1 MIAFSYTV
9 HCTSPGCTHVAE
21 YKVAA
26 RWSDGITS
34 ELKTYALV
42 CLDCLPAQYRKAIDK
57 RIACRLT
64 ESETLD
70 EVAVF
75 DLKSGHGGKPLS
87 VAKNSECL
95 QKLNLV
101 KTEPDGGS

>member
-1 MIAFSYTV
+1 M
-9 HCTSPGCTHVAE
+9 AE

-42 CLDCLPAQYRKAIDK
+42 CLDCLPTQYRKAIEK
-57 RIACRLT
+57 RLSCRLT

-70 EVAVF
+70 EVQVF
-75 DLKSGHGGKPLS
+75 DLKSAQSGKPLS
-87 VAKNSECL
+87 VAKNAECL
-95 QKLNLV
+95 QKINQV
-101 KTEPDGGS
+101 KTEPVGGS